1 MEKAKREEEEKKLKE
16 LSEKKEE
23 KQESQI
29 TVETSLPS
37 AFKEVSKVPSTY
49 ILLVLL
55 AWVYYVGILWN
66 DSQYKSEFKT
76 VFEHFKHSRSWRT
89 CHCIRQL
96 STMFLTFKRPLLL
109 LLVYWYLF
117 LLNELAKILDF
128 FYFLNQIFGNYHL
141 DLQLQQLAD
150 RKESQKSRKLLLA
163 LYWTLKPT
171 YLV

>member
-55 AWVYYVGILWN
+55 AWVYYVGIL
-66 DSQYKSEFKT
+66 
-76 VFEHFKHSRSWRT
+76 
-89 CHCIRQL
+89 
-96 STMFLTFKRPLLL
+96 
-109 LLVYWYLF
+109 
-117 LLNELAKILDF
+117 
-128 FYFLNQIFGNYHL
+128 
-141 DLQLQQLAD
+141 
-150 RKESQKSRKLLLA
+150 
-163 LYWTLKPT
+163 
-171 YLV
+171 